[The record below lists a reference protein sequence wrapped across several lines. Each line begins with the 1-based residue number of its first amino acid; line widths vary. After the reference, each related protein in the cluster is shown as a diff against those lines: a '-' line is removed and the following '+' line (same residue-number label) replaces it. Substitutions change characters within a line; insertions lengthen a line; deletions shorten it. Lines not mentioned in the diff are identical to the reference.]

1 MKLLICSGLFQETL
15 TTTNQ
20 CIPRGFGKAQIRKIV
35 LWRCLRA
42 KAGNPKP
49 REIPCLSDTVYQGKD
64 APNPSITTSCRAKG
78 SSINFSRIQVSALM
92 PSLFPQ
98 SLSFFSATL
107 FDGFSLYLSLAIL
120 HFPSNW
126 QSLMI
131 QFKNTYSLS
140 VFICPKYTF
149 LF

>member
-1 MKLLICSGLFQETL
+1 MVCSKKLLPLPIK
-15 TTTNQ
+15 
-20 CIPRGFGKAQIRKIV
+20 CISRGFGKAQIRKIV
-35 LWRCLRA
+35 LWRSLRA

-78 SSINFSRIQVSALM
+78 SSIKFSRIQVSPRM

-98 SLSFFSATL
+98 SLIFSSATL
-107 FDGFSLYLSLAIL
+107 FDGFSPHLSLSIF
-120 HFPSNW
+120 HFPFNW
-126 QSLMI
+126 QSVMI
-131 QFKNTYSLS
+131 QCKNTYSLS